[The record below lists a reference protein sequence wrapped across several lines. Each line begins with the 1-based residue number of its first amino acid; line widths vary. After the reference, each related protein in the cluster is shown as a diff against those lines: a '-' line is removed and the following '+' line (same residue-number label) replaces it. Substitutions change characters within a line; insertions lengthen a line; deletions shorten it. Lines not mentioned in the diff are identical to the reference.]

1 VTTHAPDPAQTL
13 DAILMCLV
21 ANMTVAVSGER
32 LARELGISHSRLL
45 RSVNKLREVG
55 VEIQGEP
62 FSGFRLPRLPDV
74 LLPGLITPRLH
85 SGRIG
90 RTIHHLYEVD
100 STNGYA
106 LDLRMGGEAG
116 HGTVV
121 IAEGQR
127 AGRGRRGRA
136 WVSEPC
142 AGLYISLVLE
152 PDISCP
158 LAPLL
163 TLGAAVAAH
172 DAVEHV
178 TRLAVDVKWP
188 NDLLVGRKKICGVLS
203 ELQAELDQVSS
214 MVVGVGINVNQ
225 DQFPKEL
232 EDRASSLRNE
242 TGVSQSRVELLLEFL
257 ARFERL
263 YESFLALGPEAIIAR
278 WIEESS
284 FAFGR
289 TIEVHDLVRRVRG
302 VTEGLN
308 ALGALRVR
316 QDDGTVQEVYSGDVL
331 FWE

>member
-1 VTTHAPDPAQTL
+1 
-13 DAILMCLV
+13 
-21 ANMTVAVSGER
+21 MTVAVSGER
-32 LARELGISHSRLL
+32 LAGELGISHSRLL
-45 RSVNKLREVG
+45 RSVNKLRAMG
-55 VEIQGEP
+55 VDIQGEP

-90 RTIHHLYEVD
+90 RAIHHLYEVD

-106 LDLRMGGEAG
+106 LDLWMRGEAD

-121 IAEGQR
+121 VAEGQR
-127 AGRGRRGRA
+127 AGRGRRGRP
-136 WVSEPC
+136 WLSEAC
-142 AGLYISLVLE
+142 AGLYMSLVLE

-178 TRLAVDVKWP
+178 TGLAVDVKWP
-188 NDLLVGRKKICGVLS
+188 NDLLIGQQKVCGVLS
-203 ELQAELDQVSS
+203 ELQAEVDQVSS
-214 MVVGVGINVNQ
+214 MVLGVGINANQ
-225 DQFPKEL
+225 ERFPVEL
-232 EDRASSLRNE
+232 DGRATSLLIQ
-242 TGVSQSRVELLLEFL
+242 TGVTQSRVELLLEFL

-263 YESFLALGPEAIIAR
+263 YESLLKLGPEAIIVR
-278 WIEESS
+278 WTETSS

-289 TIEVHDLVRRVRG
+289 TIEIHDLVRRVRG

-308 ALGALRVR
+308 PLGALRIR
-316 QDDGTVQEVYSGDVL
+316 QEDGTVQEVYSGDVL
-331 FWE
+331 YWE